1 MPWSVYILKCSDC
14 SYYVGH
20 TAHIESRLKAH
31 NCGKGAKHTAT
42 RLPVT
47 LVYQEPANSK
57 AVAMKREQQIK
68 LWSRTKKEA
77 LVRGDLLSLKKL
89 SKCRNH
95 VSKDKTSN
103 PISSTALR

>member
-14 SYYVGH
+14 SSYVGH

-31 NCGKGAKHTAT
+31 HCGKGAKHTAT

-68 LWSRTKKEA
+68 HWSKAKKEA
-77 LVRGDLLSLKKL
+77 LIRDDLLSLKKL

-95 VSKDKTSN
+95 VSKDKTSK
-103 PISSTALR
+103 PISSIP